1 LDDVDTRVPESRSL
15 PETRVGDAGP
25 SSCDGST
32 DGHAEERTAFDIVVR
47 SRGVV
52 AVMMVFG
59 EIDLATAPA
68 LYATLRRLREQD
80 RRDVLIDLSSVS
92 FMDASVLTF
101 LLIARRELVAA
112 GGSLSVV
119 DGNPLLGR
127 LLDASGLTSLVM
139 GG

>member
-1 LDDVDTRVPESRSL
+1 
-15 PETRVGDAGP
+15 
-25 SSCDGST
+25 
-32 DGHAEERTAFDIVVR
+32 
-47 SRGVV
+47 VV

-68 LYATLRRLREQD
+68 LYATLRQLREQD
-80 RRDVLIDLSSVS
+80 RRDVMVDLSSVT

-127 LLDASGLTSLVM
+127 LLDASRLTALVM
-139 GG
+139 GD